1 MSTSAVADS
10 QHIEY
15 KTETQLGVRD
25 LGSGVG
31 LEIGIGL

>member
-1 MSTSAVADS
+1 MSAAALPDS

-31 LEIGIGL
+31 LEIG